1 MLGSVLSKLRDKIPS
16 KFSNKILSKLRF
28 YSAIVSDGIHPD
40 IKRGTNEGLYGHI
53 DSLTVDGIS
62 GWFVNLSHLNDKSLA
77 VFINGIQVGE
87 VTNFFYRQ
95 DVADIILKRV
105 NSGFYVNW
113 SDLNIDKD
121 LFSNGDWRVNVVH
134 LKTGK
139 RIVGKYTIT
148 EEEIKE
154 IKKNYSSSRVLIRD
168 FVIPQK
174 EGLKVYIDRV
184 ITSKNSIRLIGS
196 VVHETKHINNVYIE
210 LDGKRFRAKYN
221 IERFENG
228 KFQKSGFVV
237 DLKSHDVGEKP
248 LSLVVDFSD
257 NEFYRLDLGTAEFV
271 GHKSNWSDCQELKN
285 FDYILSKFK
294 TPNKTKDEKLPE
306 TVDIIV
312 PVFNAYGYLVNL
324 FKTLLENTNEPYR
337 LIIVDDAS
345 TDYRV
350 INLLREI
357 SEGRDNVILI
367 RNEKNLG
374 FVSSVNKGFSV
385 AENHVVIVNTDVE
398 LPSGW
403 LYRLVKPILE
413 DDRVASVTPFTNAG
427 TICSFP
433 EFLKDNELPKNLSYN
448 QIDDI
453 FSSFV
458 GDDCYIELPTGVGFC
473 MGISKKALKDVGF
486 FDEKTFD
493 RGYGEENDWCMR
505 ARQKGYKNVL
515 APNLFVYHKH
525 GGSFQKEEKLSLI
538 NQNLKRLSGLHA
550 QYFELVND
558 FIEEEPNR
566 IIRDTAFLL
575 SVCKNIDTTVIID
588 HDIGGGANIYRN
600 NLIKERLKE
609 NRVIILYTE
618 DYYSSYATLKVF
630 YRDIQKEF
638 FVWDSDFLFD
648 RLQGFKIDE
657 IILNNLVSFG
667 RPLDLLGN
675 VRMLKENTSSKLII
689 PVHEFYLVCP
699 SYTLLNDKGKFCGVP
714 DDINI
719 CRKCLKNNLFA
730 TSNEYDILLWREK
743 WGEVLN
749 IADYIVCFSR
759 SSIDI
764 VRKVYPTI
772 PEDKLL
778 LIPHQIDVRL
788 RKVKIEPSKH
798 RINLGVI
805 GSINYQKGSRVISQ
819 LAERIDQMGFPI
831 KLFVIGEVN
840 MSDIQDSVR
849 KSIYVYGRYERQ
861 KLPDI
866 LEELNIHIVFFS
878 SVWPETFSFV
888 AEEVV
893 SMGLPIIVFNIGAP
907 AERIK
912 TYTKAKIVD
921 INDINIESLINAIKD
936 LYNEVYGI
944 KISS

>member
-1 MLGSVLSKLRDKIPS
+1 MLRSVLSKLRNKIPG
-16 KFSNKILSKLRF
+16 NLRDKILSKLHL
-28 YSAIVSDGIHPD
+28 YSTIVSGGIKPD
-40 IKRGTNEGLYGHI
+40 IRRGTNEGLYGYI
-53 DSLTVDGIS
+53 DNLTVDGIS
-62 GWFVNLSHLNDKSLA
+62 GWFVNLSDLNDKSLA

-87 VTNFFYRQ
+87 VTHFFYRQ
-95 DVADIILKRV
+95 DVADIISKRV
-105 NSGFYVNW
+105 DSGFYVNW

-121 LFSNGDWRVNVVH
+121 LFSNDDWRVNIVH

-148 EEEIKE
+148 EEEKNK
-154 IKKNYSSSRVLIRD
+154 IKKNYSSSRVLIKN
-168 FVIPQK
+168 FVVPQK
-174 EGLKVYIDRV
+174 EGLKVCIDRV
-184 ITSKNSIRLIGS
+184 ITSKNSIRLTGS

-210 LDGKRFRAKYN
+210 LGSRRFKAKYN

-228 KFQKSGFVV
+228 KSQKSGFVI
-237 DLKSHDVGEKP
+237 DLKLHDVGEKP
-248 LSLVVDFSD
+248 LRLVVDFGD
-257 NEFYRLDLGTAEFV
+257 NEFYKLDLGTVEHIK
-271 GHKSNWSDCQELKN
+271 HKSNWSDCQELKN
-285 FDYILSKFK
+285 FDYILSRFR
-294 TPNKTKDEKLPE
+294 TPNKTKNEKLPE
-306 TVDIIV
+306 TIDIIV

-350 INLLREI
+350 RNLLREI

-413 DDRVASVTPFTNAG
+413 DNRVASVTPFTNAG

-433 EFLKDNELPKNLSYN
+433 EFLKDNELPKNLDYD

-458 GDDCYIELPTGVGFC
+458 VDDCYIELPTGVGFC
-473 MGISKKALKDVGF
+473 MGISKNALKDVGF
-486 FDEKTFD
+486 FDEKTFE

-505 ARQKGYKNVL
+505 ARQKGYKNIL

-538 NQNLKRLSGLHA
+538 NQNLKRLSGLHS

-558 FIEEEPNR
+558 FIDEEPNK

-575 SVCKNIDTTVIID
+575 SVCKNIDTTFIID
-588 HDIGGGANIYRN
+588 HNIGGGANIYRN
-600 NLIKERLKE
+600 NLVKERLKE

-618 DYYSSYATLKVF
+618 DYSSSYSTLKVF
-630 YRDIQKEF
+630 YRDIEKEF

-675 VRMLKENTSSKLII
+675 IRMLKEKTSAKLVVN
-689 PVHEFYLVCP
+689 VHEFYLICP
-699 SYTLLNDKGKFCGVP
+699 SYNLLNDKGKFCGVP
-714 DDINI
+714 EDINI
-719 CRKCLKNNLFA
+719 CRKCLKNNFFA
-730 TSNEYDILLWREK
+730 TNVECDVLLWRNK
-743 WGEVLN
+743 WSELMN
-749 IADYIVCFSR
+749 IADHIVCFSD
-759 SSIDI
+759 SSRDI
-764 VRKVYPTI
+764 VTKAYPTI
-772 PEDKLL
+772 PEDKFLV
-778 LIPHQIDVRL
+778 IPHRLDVRL
-788 RKVKIEPSKH
+788 RKVKIEPSKYQ
-798 RINLGVI
+798 INLGVI
-805 GSINYQKGSRVISQ
+805 GSINYQKGSKVISELAKYIDRMQ
-819 LAERIDQMGFPI
+819 LPV
-831 KLFVIGEVN
+831 KLFIIGEVN
-840 MSDIQDSVR
+840 MSDIEESVR
-849 KSIYVYGRYERQ
+849 KSIHIYGRYERQ

-866 LEELNIHIVFFS
+866 VEELNIHVVFFS
-878 SVWPETFSFV
+878 SIWPETFSFV
-888 AEEVV
+888 VDEVV
-893 SMGLPIIVFNIGAP
+893 SMGLPIIIFDIGAP

-912 TYTKAKIVD
+912 AYTKAKIVD
-921 INDINIESLINAIKD
+921 INNMNVESLINAIKD

-944 KISS
+944 KILS